1 MGQTFSQ
8 GGAFSLTPPK
18 IQKNEQGEVVRINLA
33 YYCSGFKTVPKAV
46 KDKDLEKVLPELEKM
61 NLDRSVIELWF
72 SEKIGDV
79 QQYGMTAY
87 SNEASF
93 ILTCLFPCVLIPKL
107 FPASQRKEFERYKN
121 WDDALRKWQADFNK
135 EVLEPKGMFIK
146 SQSKTRAHGGDEQK
160 ERWFSIAL
168 NNEEATK
175 LKAEEHI
182 LGAAYPIGVCVSSG
196 MHEKDFCC
204 HPPTY

>member
-1 MGQTFSQ
+1 M
-8 GGAFSLTPPK
+8 APVLL
-18 IQKNEQGEVVRINLA
+18 QKNARGEVVRINILF
-33 YYCSGFKTVPKAV
+33 YDGGLKRIHEVVRP
-46 KDKDLEKVLPELEKM
+46 KDLETILVELQKKS
-61 NLDRSVIELWF
+61 LDRSVIQRWF
-72 SEKIGDV
+72 SEEKLWEV
-79 QQYGMTAY
+79 QQYRKKPPPP
-87 SNEASF
+87 SNQDCVKDLF
-93 ILTCLFPCVLIPKL
+93 LCLILPFCPCILCAPPPPGK
-107 FPASQRKEFERYKN
+107 QRAMFERVKK

-146 SQSKTRAHGGDEQK
+146 SQSKVRAHGGDEQK
-160 ERWFSIAL
+160 ERWFFIAL

-204 HPPTY
+204 QQPTY